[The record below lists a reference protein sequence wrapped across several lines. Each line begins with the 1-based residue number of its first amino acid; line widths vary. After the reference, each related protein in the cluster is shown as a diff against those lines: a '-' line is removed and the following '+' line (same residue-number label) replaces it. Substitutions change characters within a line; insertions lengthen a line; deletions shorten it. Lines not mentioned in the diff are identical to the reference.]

1 MSGLHLH
8 CIPDLSTGT
17 AQYIVDDGSE
27 AVIIDPVLD
36 FDLSSAC
43 TSTSNVDKIVAHV
56 KARNVKVRWVLETH
70 VHADHIT
77 GAQILRQHFPDVKLA
92 IGAGVRKV
100 QETFQ
105 PIFNLPELKCD
116 GSQFDRLFEE
126 GETLQVGAI
135 KINVLFTPGHTADSS
150 SYVIE
155 GLGIFCGDTLFYPD
169 KGTARCDFP
178 NGSAE
183 LLHKSIQKI
192 LAFPDE
198 TKIFICHDYPGDAR
212 EFSYETSVG
221 EQKAKNIHLQ
231 PGTDFVQVRT
241 TRDATLKI
249 PHLLQPSVQL
259 NLNAGAFPKP
269 EDNGTSYIKLPLNY
283 FGPKG

>member
-1 MSGLHLH
+1 M
-8 CIPDLSTGT
+8 
-17 AQYIVDDGSE
+17 DDGSE

-43 TSTSNVDKIVAHV
+43 TSTSNVDKVGLRVLPFLLLLLVFCVQIVAHV

-100 QETFQ
+100 QKTFQ

-135 KINVLFTPGHTADSS
+135 KLNVLFTPGMLEPT
-150 SYVIE
+150 
-155 GLGIFCGDTLFYPD
+155 G
-169 KGTARCDFP
+169 AR
-178 NGSAE
+178 
-183 LLHKSIQKI
+183 
-192 LAFPDE
+192 
-198 TKIFICHDYPGDAR
+198 
-212 EFSYETSVG
+212 
-221 EQKAKNIHLQ
+221 
-231 PGTDFVQVRT
+231 
-241 TRDATLKI
+241 
-249 PHLLQPSVQL
+249 
-259 NLNAGAFPKP
+259 
-269 EDNGTSYIKLPLNY
+269 
-283 FGPKG
+283 